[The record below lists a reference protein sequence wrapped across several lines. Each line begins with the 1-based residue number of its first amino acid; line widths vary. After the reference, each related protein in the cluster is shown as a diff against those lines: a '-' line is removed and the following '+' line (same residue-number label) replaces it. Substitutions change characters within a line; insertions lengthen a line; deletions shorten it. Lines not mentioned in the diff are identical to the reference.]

1 MIAPMSRK
9 TSPRSPWSLPMFRFP
24 SFLDERE
31 EEGWPE
37 HFSEPSGLSVYE
49 DEKHVTIEAAV
60 PGLTPEEIDMTF
72 DKGILWIKG
81 EKKETPESSGTKY
94 YRKALSFFS
103 YRIAVPGGID
113 EDQSPEATCQN
124 GVLRVVFT
132 KAVLAEPRKIFIR
145 CE

>member
-1 MIAPMSRK
+1 MDAMSRK
-9 TSPRSPWSLPMFRFP
+9 DTHRTPWSFRFP
-24 SFLDERE
+24 NFLDERE

-60 PGLTPEEIDMTF
+60 PGLKPDEIDMTF

-81 EKKETPESSGTKY
+81 DKKETPESATKKF

-103 YRIAVPGGID
+103 YRIAVPGNID
-113 EDQSPEATCQN
+113 EDQTPEATCDH

-132 KAVLAEPRKIFIR
+132 KALLSEPRKILIKNSN
-145 CE
+145 